1 MKISKYTPI
10 ERRVCL
16 WGDKRNIFKLNWKA
30 SFFIDLKKIMIM
42 SNVYMQIGWVGIPTA
57 PAWLP
62 TDMLIKVQFLF
73 FISIIITV
81 KLNLYLFNGNR
92 K

>member
-1 MKISKYTPI
+1 
-10 ERRVCL
+10 
-16 WGDKRNIFKLNWKA
+16 
-30 SFFIDLKKIMIM
+30 
-42 SNVYMQIGWVGIPTA
+42 MQIGWVGIPTA

-73 FISIIITV
+73 FISMIITV
-81 KLNLYLFNGNR
+81 KLNLYLFNSNR